1 MPAPLSIVIPTLQA
15 ESSLPRLLEALIE
28 GLPNGLIREVIVSD
42 GGSQDATRAIA
53 EAAGAQVLNGPPS
66 RGGQLRHGCDAARGD
81 WLLVLHADTLPD
93 PGWAG
98 VVADHIAAREDA
110 ACFRLAFR
118 ARGPGAAWVAG
129 WANLRTRLF
138 GLPYGDQGLLIRRR
152 DYQTA
157 GGYPDQL
164 LMEDVHLVRAL
175 SRAPVLLPHRALT
188 GAERYLRSGWLRRG
202 ARNLWTL
209 MRYFAGTDPEALARA
224 YRR

>member
-15 ESSLPRLLEALIE
+15 ESGLPRLLEALIE
-28 GLPNGLIREVIVSD
+28 GLPSGLIREVIVSD
-42 GGSQDATRAIA
+42 GGSQDATCAIA
-53 EAAGAQVLNGPPS
+53 EAAGAQVLTGPPS
-66 RGGQLRHGCDAARGD
+66 RGGQLRRGCDAARGD

-93 PGWAG
+93 PGWAE
-98 VVADHIAAREDA
+98 VVADHIAASDDP

-118 ARGPGAAWVAG
+118 ASGPGAAWVAG

-152 DYQTA
+152 DYEAA
-157 GGYPDQL
+157 GCYPDQP

-175 SRAPVLLPHRALT
+175 ARAPVLLPHRAVT
-188 GAERYLRSGWLRRG
+188 GAERYLHGGWLRRG

-209 MRYFAGTDPEALARA
+209 MRYFAGTDPEVLARA